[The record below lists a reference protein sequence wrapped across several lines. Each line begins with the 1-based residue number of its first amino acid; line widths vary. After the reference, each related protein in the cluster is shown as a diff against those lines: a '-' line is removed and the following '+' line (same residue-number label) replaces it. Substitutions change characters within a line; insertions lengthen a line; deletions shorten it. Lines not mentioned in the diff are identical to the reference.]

1 MIERA
6 VLLGAIAG
14 VSLIGRIQ
22 IAASNGANQTL
33 QTQVGLDSITVG
45 FGIAAAVGL
54 FFGIFPAA
62 RAAQLNPIHALR
74 YE

>member
-6 VLLGAIAG
+6 VLLGAIAR

-62 RAAQLNPIHALR
+62 RAAQLNPIQALR